1 MSEFKAFSLL
11 ASIIDRV
18 ALKGYTEPTPIQ
30 KECIPVLIKGNDLL
44 GIAQTGTGKTAAFS
58 LPIINKFGRDKISQD
73 KVDIKAKSTRS
84 LILTPTRELASQIM
98 QNIDDYSEGLGLKT
112 KVVYGGVGRQAQVD
126 AIALGLDI
134 LVATPGRL
142 LDLIETGD
150 INFEALEIFVLDEAD
165 NMLDMGFFNDVQS
178 IIAKLPKKRQTLLFS
193 ATMPAEIEI
202 LAEAILTDPTKIQ
215 IAAETVTIDLVN
227 QSVYH
232 LDKSNKVALLL
243 NILEKPEYEKV
254 LIFCKTKF
262 GADIIVKA
270 LEKASITAASLH
282 SGKTQAVREEALQNF
297 KASTLRVLVATDIA
311 ARGIDV
317 DNITLVINYNLPED
331 PRNYIHRIGRTAR
344 AGKSGMAISF
354 AVENDTRQLTII
366 ENSIG
371 QVIPVVTQ
379 QPFHKE
385 FSIASLQT
393 KKKKPSTKL
402 NSTKPNRAKP
412 HSAKTNRTTRTKT
425 KRK

>member
-1 MSEFKAFSLL
+1 MIKEYRGSMSEFKTLSLL
-11 ASIIDRV
+11 ESIIDRLT
-18 ALKGYTEPTPIQ
+18 LKGYKQPTPIQ
-30 KECIPVLIKGNDLL
+30 KECIPALINGNDLL

-58 LPIINKFGRDKISQD
+58 LPIINNFGRNKI
-73 KVDIKAKSTRS
+73 DIKAKSTRS
-84 LILTPTRELASQIM
+84 LILTPTRELASQLM
-98 QNIDDYSEGLGLKT
+98 QNIDDYSDGLGLKT
-112 KVVYGGVGRQAQVD
+112 KVVYGGVGRQDQVD
-126 AIALGLDI
+126 SIALGLDI

-150 INFEALEIFVLDEAD
+150 INFEGLEVFVLDEAD
-165 NMLDMGFFNDVQS
+165 TMLDMGFFNDVQS
-178 IIAKLPKKRQTLLFS
+178 IISKLPKKRQTLLFS

-215 IAAETVTIDLVN
+215 ITAETITIDLVN

-232 LDKSNKVALLL
+232 LDKSNKVPLLFS
-243 NILEKPEYEKV
+243 ILEKPGYKKV
-254 LIFCKTKF
+254 LIFCKTKY

-270 LEKASITAASLH
+270 LEQASITAASLH
-282 SGKTQAVREEALQNF
+282 SGKTQTVREQALQNF
-297 KASTLRVLVATDIA
+297 KDSNLRVLVATDVA

-354 AVENDTRQLTII
+354 AVENDIRQLTNI

-371 QVIPVVTQ
+371 QVIPVVTE

-385 FSIASLQT
+385 FSKAPKQV
-393 KKKKPSTKL
+393 KKKVK
-402 NSTKPNRAKP
+402 
-412 HSAKTNRTTRTKT
+412 KTNRTRT

>member
-1 MSEFKAFSLL
+1 LIKGHRGSMSEFKEFSLL
-11 ASIIDRV
+11 ESIIDRV
-18 ALKGYTEPTPIQ
+18 TLKGYKQPTPIQ
-30 KECIPVLIKGNDLL
+30 KECIPALIDGNDLL

-58 LPIINKFGRDKISQD
+58 LPIINNFGRNKI
-73 KVDIKAKSTRS
+73 DIQAKSTRS

-98 QNIDDYSEGLGLKT
+98 QNIDDYSDGLGLKT
-112 KVVYGGVGRQAQVD
+112 QVVYGGVGRQNQVD
-126 AIALGLDI
+126 SIALGLDI

-150 INFEALEIFVLDEAD
+150 INFQALEVFVLDEAD
-165 NMLDMGFFNDVQS
+165 TMLDMGFFKDVQT
-178 IIAKLPKKRQTLLFS
+178 IISKLPKNRQTLLFS

-202 LAEAILTDPTKIQ
+202 LATAILTSPIKIQ
-215 IAAETVTIDLVN
+215 ITAETVTIDLVN

-232 LDKSNKVALLL
+232 LEKANKVPLLF
-243 NILEKPEYEKV
+243 NILKNPDYKKV
-254 LIFCKTKF
+254 LIFCKTKY

-282 SGKTQAVREEALQNF
+282 SSKTQAVREEALQNF
-297 KASTLRVLVATDIA
+297 KDSNLRVLVATDVA

-317 DNITLVINYNLPED
+317 DNINLVINYNLPED

-354 AVENDTRQLTII
+354 AVENDIRQLINI

-371 QVIPVVTQ
+371 QVIPVVTE

-385 FSIASLQT
+385 FSKAPKQV
-393 KKKKPSTKL
+393 KKKVSKA
-402 NSTKPNRAKP
+402 N
-412 HSAKTNRTTRTKT
+412 KTNRT
-425 KRK
+425 RKKSK

>member
-1 MSEFKAFSLL
+1 MSEFKEFSLL
-11 ASIIDRV
+11 TSIIDRV
-18 ALKGYTEPTPIQ
+18 SLKGYKQPTPIQ
-30 KECIPVLIKGNDLL
+30 KACIPALINGSDFL

-58 LPIINKFGRDKISQD
+58 LPIINNFGRNII
-73 KVDIKAKSTRS
+73 DIKAKSTRS

-98 QNIDDYSEGLGLKT
+98 QNIDDYSKGLGLKT

-150 INFEALEIFVLDEAD
+150 INFEALEVFVLDEAD
-165 NMLDMGFFNDVQS
+165 TMLDMGFFNDVQS
-178 IIAKLPKKRQTLLFS
+178 IISKLPKQRQTLLFS
-193 ATMPAEIEI
+193 ATMPAEIEL
-202 LAEAILTDPTKIQ
+202 LAEAILTDPTKVQ
-215 IAAETVTIDLVN
+215 IAAQTVTIDLVN

-232 LDKSNKVALLL
+232 LEKSNKVPLLF
-243 NILEKPEYEKV
+243 NILTKADYEKV
-254 LIFCKTKF
+254 LIFCKTKY
-262 GADIIVKA
+262 GADIIVKE

-297 KASTLRVLVATDIA
+297 KDSNLRVLVATDVA

-354 AVENDTRQLTII
+354 AVENDIRQLTNI
-366 ENSIG
+366 ESSIG
-371 QVIPVVTQ
+371 QVIPVVAD

-385 FSIASLQT
+385 FSKAPIQN
-393 KKKKPSTKL
+393 KKKKPVK
-402 NSTKPNRAKP
+402 
-412 HSAKTNRTTRTKT
+412 KTNRPRA

>member
-11 ASIIDRV
+11 ESIIDRLS
-18 ALKGYTEPTPIQ
+18 LKGYKQPTPIQ
-30 KECIPVLIKGNDLL
+30 KECIPALINGNDLL

-58 LPIINKFGRDKISQD
+58 LPIINNFGRNKI
-73 KVDIKAKSTRS
+73 DIKAKSTRS

-98 QNIDDYSEGLGLKT
+98 QNIDDYSYGLELKT

-126 AIALGLDI
+126 SIALGLDV

-150 INFEALEIFVLDEAD
+150 INFKALEVFVLDEAD
-165 NMLDMGFFNDVQS
+165 TMLDMGFYKDVQS
-178 IIAKLPKKRQTLLFS
+178 IISTLPKNRQTLLFS

-215 IAAETVTIDLVN
+215 ITAETVTIDLVN

-232 LDKSNKVALLL
+232 LEKSNKVPSLF
-243 NILEKPEYEKV
+243 NILKNPDYEKV
-254 LIFCKTKF
+254 LIFCKTKY

-297 KASTLRVLVATDIA
+297 KDSNLRVLVATDVA

-354 AVENDTRQLTII
+354 AVENDIRQLTTI

-371 QVIPVVTQ
+371 QVIPVVTEQ
-379 QPFHKE
+379 AFHKE
-385 FSIASLQT
+385 FSKAPKQV
-393 KKKKPSTKL
+393 KKKV
-402 NSTKPNRAKP
+402 N
-412 HSAKTNRTTRTKT
+412 KTNRTNRTRK
-425 KRK
+425 K

>member
-1 MSEFKAFSLL
+1 MSEFKEFSLL
-11 ASIIDRV
+11 ESIIERV
-18 ALKGYTEPTPIQ
+18 TIKGYKQPTPIQ
-30 KECIPVLIKGNDLL
+30 KECIPALINGNDLL

-58 LPIINKFGRDKISQD
+58 LPIINNFGRNKI
-73 KVDIKAKSTRS
+73 DIKSKSTRS

-112 KVVYGGVGRQAQVD
+112 KVVYGGVGRQDQVD
-126 AIALGLDI
+126 SIALGLDI

-150 INFEALEIFVLDEAD
+150 INFKALEIFVLDEAD
-165 NMLDMGFFNDVQS
+165 TMLDMGFYKDVQS
-178 IIAKLPKKRQTLLFS
+178 IISKLPKNRQTLLFS
-193 ATMPAEIEI
+193 ATMPAEIEV
-202 LAEAILTDPTKIQ
+202 LATAILTDPTKIQ
-215 IAAETVTIDLVN
+215 ITAQTVTIDLVN

-232 LDKSNKVALLL
+232 LEKSNKVPSLF
-243 NILEKPEYEKV
+243 NILTQTDYEKV
-254 LIFCKTKF
+254 LIFCKTKY

-297 KASTLRVLVATDIA
+297 KDSNLRVLVATDVA

-354 AVENDTRQLTII
+354 AVENDMRQLTTI

-371 QVIPVVTQ
+371 QVIPVATE

-385 FSIASLQT
+385 FSKAPKQV
-393 KKKKPSTKL
+393 KKKV
-402 NSTKPNRAKP
+402 N
-412 HSAKTNRTTRTKT
+412 KTNRTRTKNSRN
-425 KRK
+425 KSAR

>member
-1 MSEFKAFSLL
+1 MSEFKEFSLL

-18 ALKGYTEPTPIQ
+18 SLKGYKQPTPIQ
-30 KECIPVLIKGNDLL
+30 KACIPTLINGHDLL

-58 LPIINKFGRDKISQD
+58 LPIINNFARNTIA
-73 KVDIKAKSTRS
+73 IEAKSTRS

-98 QNIDDYSEGLGLKT
+98 QNIDDYADGLELKT
-112 KVVYGGVGRQAQVD
+112 KVVYGGVGRQNQVD

-142 LDLIETGD
+142 LDLIATGD
-150 INFEALEIFVLDEAD
+150 INFKALEVFVLDEAD
-165 NMLDMGFFNDVQS
+165 TMLDMGFFKDVQS
-178 IIAKLPKKRQTLLFS
+178 IISKLPKNRQTLLFS

-202 LAEAILTDPTKIQ
+202 LAEAILTEPTKVQ
-215 IAAETVTIDLVN
+215 ITAETVTIDLVN

-232 LDKSNKVALLL
+232 LEKSNKIPLLFD
-243 NILEKPEYEKV
+243 ILSKAAYEKV
-254 LIFCKTKF
+254 LIFCKTKY

-270 LEKASITAASLH
+270 LENASITAASLH

-297 KASTLRVLVATDIA
+297 KDANLRVLVATDVA

-354 AVENDTRQLTII
+354 AVENDIRQLTTI

-371 QVIPVVTQ
+371 QVIPVVTE

-385 FSIASLQT
+385 FSNAPKQV
-393 KKKKPSTKL
+393 KKKVK
-402 NSTKPNRAKP
+402 
-412 HSAKTNRTTRTKT
+412 KTTNTRSRTKT
-425 KRK
+425 KNKSGQR

>member
-11 ASIIDRV
+11 ESIIDRV
-18 ALKGYTEPTPIQ
+18 ALKGYTQPTPIQ
-30 KECIPVLIKGNDLL
+30 KECIPALINGNDLL

-58 LPIINKFGRDKISQD
+58 LPIINKFGRNKI
-73 KVDIKAKSTRS
+73 DIKAKSTRS

-98 QNIDDYSEGLGLKT
+98 QNINDYSDGLGLKT
-112 KVVYGGVGRQAQVD
+112 RVVYGGVGRQAQVD
-126 AIALGLDI
+126 AVALGLDV

-142 LDLIETGD
+142 LDLIATGD
-150 INFEALEIFVLDEAD
+150 INFEALEVFVLDEAD
-165 NMLDMGFFNDVQS
+165 TMLDMGFFNDVQS
-178 IIAKLPKKRQTLLFS
+178 IISKLPKKRQTLLFS

-202 LAEAILTDPTKIQ
+202 LAQAILTDPTKVQ
-215 IAAETVTIDLVN
+215 ITAQTVTIDLVN
-227 QSVYH
+227 QSVYQ
-232 LDKSNKVALLL
+232 LEKSNKVPLLF
-243 NILEKPEYEKV
+243 NILENPDYEKV
-254 LIFCKTKF
+254 LIFCKTKY

-282 SGKTQAVREEALQNF
+282 SGKTQAVREEALQSF
-297 KASTLRVLVATDIA
+297 KDSTLRVLVATDVA

-317 DNITLVINYNLPED
+317 NNITLVINYNLPED

-344 AGKSGMAISF
+344 AGKNGMAISF
-354 AVENDTRQLTII
+354 AAENDVRQLTNI

-371 QVIPVVTQ
+371 QVISVVTQ

-385 FSIASLQT
+385 FSKAPIQT
-393 KKKKPSTKL
+393 KKKKPVK
-402 NSTKPNRAKP
+402 
-412 HSAKTNRTTRTKT
+412 KTNRTRT

>member
-1 MSEFKAFSLL
+1 MSEFKALSLL
-11 ASIIDRV
+11 ESIIDRLS
-18 ALKGYTEPTPIQ
+18 LKGYKQPTPIQ
-30 KECIPVLIKGNDLL
+30 KECIPALINGNDLL

-58 LPIINKFGRDKISQD
+58 LPIINNFGRNKI
-73 KVDIKAKSTRS
+73 DIQAKSTRS

-98 QNIDDYSEGLGLKT
+98 QNIDDYSDGIGLKT
-112 KVVYGGVGRQAQVD
+112 KVVYGGVGRQSQVD
-126 AIALGLDI
+126 SIAVGLDI

-150 INFEALEIFVLDEAD
+150 INFKALEVFVLDEAD
-165 NMLDMGFFNDVQS
+165 TMLDMGFFKDVQS
-178 IIAKLPKKRQTLLFS
+178 IISKLPKNRQTLLFS

-202 LAEAILTDPTKIQ
+202 LAQAILKKPTKVQ
-215 IAAETVTIDLVN
+215 ITAETVTIDLVN

-232 LDKSNKVALLL
+232 LEKSDKVPLLF
-243 NILEKPEYEKV
+243 NILSQPEYEKT
-254 LIFCKTKF
+254 LIFCKTKY

-270 LEKASITAASLH
+270 LEKESITAASLH

-297 KASTLRVLVATDIA
+297 KDSNLRVLVATDVA

-344 AGKSGMAISF
+344 AGKSGMAITF
-354 AVENDTRQLTII
+354 AVENDVRQLNNI

-371 QVIPVVTQ
+371 QVIPVVTD

-385 FSIASLQT
+385 FSTVPKQVKKKVKKTNKT
-393 KKKKPSTKL
+393 KKK
-402 NSTKPNRAKP
+402 R
-412 HSAKTNRTTRTKT
+412 R
-425 KRK
+425 

>member
-1 MSEFKAFSLL
+1 MSEFKALSLL
-11 ASIIDRV
+11 ESIIDRV
-18 ALKGYTEPTPIQ
+18 SIKGYNQLTPIQ
-30 KECIPVLIKGNDLL
+30 KECIPAIINGNDLL

-58 LPIINKFGRDKISQD
+58 LPIINNFGRNKIES
-73 KVDIKAKSTRS
+73 KTKSTRS

-98 QNIDDYSEGLGLKT
+98 QNINDYSDGLGLKT
-112 KVVYGGVGRQAQVD
+112 KVVYGGVGRQDQVD
-126 AIALGLDI
+126 SIALGLDI

-150 INFEALEIFVLDEAD
+150 INFKALEVFVLDEAD
-165 NMLDMGFFNDVQS
+165 TMLDMGFFKDVQS
-178 IIAKLPKKRQTLLFS
+178 IISKLPKNRQTLLFS
-193 ATMPAEIEI
+193 ATMPTEIEI

-215 IAAETVTIDLVN
+215 ISAETVTIDLVN

-232 LDKSNKVALLL
+232 LEKSNKVPLLF
-243 NILEKPEYEKV
+243 NILKTPDYEKV
-254 LIFCKTKF
+254 LIFCKTKY

-297 KASTLRVLVATDIA
+297 KDSNLRVLVATDVA

-354 AVENDTRQLTII
+354 AVENDMRQFNNI

-371 QVIPVVTQ
+371 QVIPVITE

-385 FSIASLQT
+385 FSKAPKQVN
-393 KKKKPSTKL
+393 KKVK
-402 NSTKPNRAKP
+402 
-412 HSAKTNRTTRTKT
+412 KTNRTRTKT
-425 KRK
+425 KKKAQA

>member
-1 MSEFKAFSLL
+1 MSEFKEFSLL
-11 ASIIDRV
+11 ESIIDRV
-18 ALKGYTEPTPIQ
+18 TLKGYKQPTPIQ
-30 KECIPVLIKGNDLL
+30 KECIPALINGNDLL

-58 LPIINKFGRDKISQD
+58 LPIINNFGRNKI
-73 KVDIKAKSTRS
+73 DIQAKSTRS

-98 QNIDDYSEGLGLKT
+98 QNINDYSEGLGLKT

-126 AIALGLDI
+126 SIALGLDI

-150 INFEALEIFVLDEAD
+150 INFKALEIFVLDEAD
-165 NMLDMGFFNDVQS
+165 TMLDMGFFKDVQT
-178 IIAKLPKKRQTLLFS
+178 IISKLPKKRQTLLFS

-202 LAEAILTDPTKIQ
+202 LAEAILTDPIKIQ
-215 IAAETVTIDLVN
+215 VAAETVTINLVN

-232 LDKSNKVALLL
+232 LDKANKVPLLF
-243 NILEKPEYEKV
+243 NILQKPEFEKV
-254 LIFCKTKF
+254 LIFCKTKY

-282 SGKTQAVREEALQNF
+282 SSKTQAVREEALQNF
-297 KASTLRVLVATDIA
+297 KDSNLRVLVATDVA

-317 DNITLVINYNLPED
+317 NNITLVINYNLPED

-354 AVENDTRQLTII
+354 AVENDMRQLINI

-371 QVIPVVTQ
+371 QVIPVVTE

-385 FSIASLQT
+385 FSKLPKEV
-393 KKKKPSTKL
+393 KKKVSKT
-402 NSTKPNRAKP
+402 N
-412 HSAKTNRTTRTKT
+412 KTNRTNSTRK

>member
-1 MSEFKAFSLL
+1 MSEFTEFTLL

-18 ALKGYTEPTPIQ
+18 SLKGYKQPTPIQ
-30 KECIPVLIKGNDLL
+30 KACIPALIDGNDLL

-58 LPIINKFGRDKISQD
+58 LPIINKFGQNKI
-73 KVDIKAKSTRS
+73 DIKAKSTRS

-98 QNIDDYSEGLGLKT
+98 QNIDDYADGLGLKT

-142 LDLIETGD
+142 LDLMATDD
-150 INFEALEIFVLDEAD
+150 INFQALEVFVLDEAD
-165 NMLDMGFFNDVQS
+165 TMLDMGFFNDVQS
-178 IIAKLPKKRQTLLFS
+178 IISSLPKQRQTLLFS
-193 ATMPAEIEI
+193 ATMPTEIEI
-202 LAEAILTDPTKIQ
+202 LAQAILNRPTKVQ

-232 LDKSNKVALLL
+232 LDKSNKVPLLF
-243 NILEKPEYEKV
+243 NILENPDFEKV
-254 LIFCKTKF
+254 LIFCKTKY
-262 GADIIVKA
+262 GADIIVKE

-297 KASTLRVLVATDIA
+297 KASTLRVLVATDVA

-317 DNITLVINYNLPED
+317 DNITLVVNYNLPED

-354 AVENDTRQLTII
+354 AVENDIRQLTNI

-371 QVIPVVTQ
+371 QVIPVITQ

-385 FSIASLQT
+385 FSKAPIQS
-393 KKKKPSTKL
+393 KKKKPAVKTSK
-402 NSTKPNRAKP
+402 
-412 HSAKTNRTTRTKT
+412 KTNRTRT

>member
-11 ASIIDRV
+11 ASIIDRLN
-18 ALKGYTEPTPIQ
+18 LKGYKQPTPIQ
-30 KECIPVLIKGNDLL
+30 KECIPVLINGDDLL

-58 LPIINKFGRDKISQD
+58 LPIINNFGRNKI
-73 KVDIKAKSTRS
+73 DIKAKSTRS

-98 QNIDDYSEGLGLKT
+98 QNIDDYSDGLELKT
-112 KVVYGGVGRQAQVD
+112 KVVYGGVGRQNQVD

-150 INFEALEIFVLDEAD
+150 LDFKVLEVFVLDEAD
-165 NMLDMGFFNDVQS
+165 TMLDMGFFNDVQS
-178 IIAKLPKKRQTLLFS
+178 IISKLPKKRQTLLFS

-202 LAEAILTDPTKIQ
+202 LAEAILTSPKKIQ
-215 IAAETVTIDLVN
+215 IAAETITIDLVN

-232 LDKSNKVALLL
+232 LEKTNKVPLLF
-243 NILEKPEYEKV
+243 NILQKPDFEKV
-254 LIFCKTKF
+254 LIFCKTKY

-270 LEKASITAASLH
+270 LEEASITAASLH
-282 SGKTQAVREEALQNF
+282 SGKTQAVREEVLQNF
-297 KASTLRVLVATDIA
+297 KDSNLRVLVATDVA

-354 AVENDTRQLTII
+354 VVENDIRQLNNI

-371 QVIPVVTQ
+371 QVIPVVTEQ
-379 QPFHKE
+379 AFHKE
-385 FSIASLQT
+385 FSKAPKLV
-393 KKKKPSTKL
+393 KKKKPVK
-402 NSTKPNRAKP
+402 
-412 HSAKTNRTTRTKT
+412 KTNRS
-425 KRK
+425 RKKSK

>member
-11 ASIIDRV
+11 ESIIDRV
-18 ALKGYTEPTPIQ
+18 NLKGYTQPTPIQ
-30 KECIPVLIKGNDLL
+30 RECIPALINGNDLL

-58 LPIINKFGRDKISQD
+58 LPIINNFGRNKI
-73 KVDIKAKSTRS
+73 DIKAKSTRS

-98 QNIDDYSEGLGLKT
+98 QNIDDYSDGLGLKT
-112 KVVYGGVGRQAQVD
+112 KVVYGGVGRQNQVD
-126 AIALGLDI
+126 SIAFGLDI

-150 INFEALEIFVLDEAD
+150 LNFKALEVFVLDEAD
-165 NMLDMGFFNDVQS
+165 TMLDMGFFNDVQN
-178 IIAKLPKKRQTLLFS
+178 IISKLPKKRQTLLFS

-202 LAEAILTDPTKIQ
+202 LAEAVLTDPTKVQ
-215 IAAETVTIDLVN
+215 ITAQTVTIDLVN

-232 LDKSNKVALLL
+232 IEKSNKLPLLF
-243 NILEKPEYEKV
+243 NILGNSDHERV
-254 LIFCKTKF
+254 LIFCKTKY

-270 LEKASITAASLH
+270 LEEASITAASLH

-297 KASTLRVLVATDIA
+297 KDANLRVLVATDVA

-317 DNITLVINYNLPED
+317 DNISLVINYNLPED

-354 AVENDTRQLTII
+354 AVENDMRQLNNI

-371 QVIPVVTQ
+371 QVIPVVTE

-385 FSIASLQT
+385 FSKAPKQI
-393 KKKKPSTKL
+393 KKKLKGK
-402 NSTKPNRAKP
+402 
-412 HSAKTNRTTRTKT
+412 KTNRTRTK
-425 KRK
+425 KR

>member
-1 MSEFKAFSLL
+1 MIKAYRDSMSEFKTLSLL
-11 ASIIDRV
+11 DSIIDRV
-18 ALKGYTEPTPIQ
+18 SLKGYKQLTPIQ
-30 KECIPVLIKGNDLL
+30 KECIPAIIDGNDLL

-58 LPIINKFGRDKISQD
+58 LPIINNFGQNKIATQ
-73 KVDIKAKSTRS
+73 AKSTRS

-98 QNIDDYSEGLGLKT
+98 QNIDDYSAGLGLKT
-112 KVVYGGVGRQAQVD
+112 KVVYGGVGRQGQVD
-126 AIALGLDI
+126 AIERGLDI

-150 INFEALEIFVLDEAD
+150 INFKAIEVFVLDEAD
-165 NMLDMGFFNDVQS
+165 TMLDMGFFRDVQT
-178 IIAKLPKKRQTLLFS
+178 IISKLPKNRQTLLFS

-202 LAEAILTDPTKIQ
+202 LAQAILKDPTKVQ
-215 IAAETVTIDLVN
+215 ITAETVTIDLVN

-232 LDKSNKVALLL
+232 LDKSNKVPLLF
-243 NILEKPEYEKV
+243 NILEKPDYEKV
-254 LIFCKTKF
+254 LIFCKTKY

-270 LEKASITAASLH
+270 LEKEAITAASLH
-282 SGKTQAVREEALQNF
+282 SGKTQAVREAALQSF
-297 KASTLRVLVATDIA
+297 KESDLRVLVATDVA

-317 DNITLVINYNLPED
+317 DNISLVINYNLPED

-354 AVENDTRQLTII
+354 AVENDIRQLSNI

-371 QVIPVVTQ
+371 QVIPVVSE

-385 FSIASLQT
+385 FSKAPQPV
-393 KKKKPSTKL
+393 KKK
-402 NSTKPNRAKP
+402 A
-412 HSAKTNRTTRTKT
+412 SAKAKKT
-425 KRK
+425 SRSRVRKR

>member
-18 ALKGYTEPTPIQ
+18 ALKGYTQPTPIQ
-30 KECIPVLIKGNDLL
+30 KACIPELINGKDLL

-58 LPIINKFGRDKISQD
+58 LPIINKLGRNKTEN
-73 KVDIKAKSTRS
+73 KAKSTRS

-98 QNIDDYSEGLGLKT
+98 QNIDDYADGLGLKT

-142 LDLIETGD
+142 LDLMATGD
-150 INFEALEIFVLDEAD
+150 INFQALEVFVLDEAD
-165 NMLDMGFFNDVQS
+165 TMLDMGFFNDVQS
-178 IIAKLPKKRQTLLFS
+178 IISSLPKQRQTLLFS
-193 ATMPAEIEI
+193 ATMPTEIEI
-202 LAEAILTDPTKIQ
+202 LAQAILTNPTKVQ

-232 LDKSNKVALLL
+232 LDKSNKVPLLF
-243 NILEKPEYEKV
+243 NILENPDFEKV
-254 LIFCKTKF
+254 LIFCKTKY
-262 GADIIVKA
+262 GADIIVKE
-270 LEKASITAASLH
+270 LEKTSITAASLH

-297 KASTLRVLVATDIA
+297 KDSTLRVLVATDVA

-344 AGKSGMAISF
+344 AGKNGMAISF
-354 AVENDTRQLTII
+354 AVENDIRQLTTI

-385 FSIASLQT
+385 FSKAPIQS
-393 KKKKPSTKL
+393 KKKKPAVKTSKK
-402 NSTKPNRAKP
+402 NNR
-412 HSAKTNRTTRTKT
+412 SRT

>member
-1 MSEFKAFSLL
+1 MSEFKVFSLL

-18 ALKGYTEPTPIQ
+18 SLKGYKQPTPIQ
-30 KECIPVLIKGNDLL
+30 KECIPALINGNDLL

-58 LPIINKFGRDKISQD
+58 LPIINNFGRNKI
-73 KVDIKAKSTRS
+73 DIQAKSTRS

-98 QNIDDYSEGLGLKT
+98 QNIDDYSDGLGLKT
-112 KVVYGGVGRQAQVD
+112 KVVYGGVGRQTQVD

-150 INFEALEIFVLDEAD
+150 INFKALEVFVLDEAD
-165 NMLDMGFFNDVQS
+165 TMLDMGFFNDVQT
-178 IIAKLPKKRQTLLFS
+178 IISKLPKSRQTLLFS

-202 LAEAILTDPTKIQ
+202 LADAILIEPKKVQ
-215 IAAETVTIDLVN
+215 ITAPTVTIDLVN

-232 LDKSNKVALLL
+232 LDKSNKVPLLF
-243 NILEKPEYEKV
+243 NILTNSSYEKV
-254 LIFCKTKF
+254 LIFCKTKY

-297 KASTLRVLVATDIA
+297 KGSNLRVLVATDVA

-354 AVENDTRQLTII
+354 AVENDVRQLTTI
-366 ENSIG
+366 EKSIG
-371 QVIPVVTQ
+371 QIIPVVTE

-385 FSIASLQT
+385 FSKAPIQV
-393 KKKKPSTKL
+393 KKKKPVSKTSK
-402 NSTKPNRAKP
+402 
-412 HSAKTNRTTRTKT
+412 KTNRTRSK
-425 KRK
+425 KR

>member
-18 ALKGYTEPTPIQ
+18 SLKGYTQPTPIQ
-30 KECIPVLIKGNDLL
+30 KACIPALINGNDLL

-58 LPIINKFGRDKISQD
+58 LPIINNFGQNKID
-73 KVDIKAKSTRS
+73 NKAKSTRS

-98 QNIDDYSEGLGLKT
+98 QNIDDYSDGLGLKT

-126 AIALGLDI
+126 SIASGLDI

-142 LDLIETGD
+142 LDLIDAGD
-150 INFEALEIFVLDEAD
+150 INFKALEVFVLDEAD
-165 NMLDMGFFNDVQS
+165 TMLDMGFFKDVQS
-178 IIAKLPKKRQTLLFS
+178 IISKLPKQRQTLLFS
-193 ATMPAEIEI
+193 ATMPAEIEV
-202 LAEAILTDPTKIQ
+202 LADAILKTPTKVQ
-215 IAAETVTIDLVN
+215 IAAQTVTTDLVN

-232 LDKSNKVALLL
+232 LEKSNKVPLLF
-243 NILEKPEYEKV
+243 NILKNPDYGKV
-254 LIFCKTKF
+254 LIFCKTKY

-270 LEKASITAASLH
+270 LEEASITAASLH

-297 KASTLRVLVATDIA
+297 KESTLRVLVATDVA

-354 AVENDTRQLTII
+354 AVENDMRQLNII
-366 ENSIG
+366 ENGIG
-371 QVIPVVTQ
+371 QVIPVVIE

-385 FSIASLQT
+385 FPKAPKSV
-393 KKKKPSTKL
+393 KKKVK
-402 NSTKPNRAKP
+402 
-412 HSAKTNRTTRTKT
+412 KTNRTRK

>member
-1 MSEFKAFSLL
+1 MINEHRDIMSEFKAFSLL
-11 ASIIDRV
+11 ESIINRV
-18 ALKGYTEPTPIQ
+18 SLKGYKQPTPIQ
-30 KECIPVLIKGNDLL
+30 KECIPALINGNDLL

-58 LPIINKFGRDKISQD
+58 LPIINKFGRNKI
-73 KVDIKAKSTRS
+73 DIKAKSTRS

-98 QNIDDYSEGLGLKT
+98 QNIDDYSDGLGLKT
-112 KVVYGGVGRQAQVD
+112 KVVYGGVGRQNQVD

-150 INFEALEIFVLDEAD
+150 IHFEALEVFVLDEAD
-165 NMLDMGFFNDVQS
+165 TMLDMGFFNDVQN
-178 IIAKLPKKRQTLLFS
+178 IISKLPKKRQTLLFS

-202 LAEAILTDPTKIQ
+202 LAQAILTDPTKVQ
-215 IAAETVTIDLVN
+215 ITAQTVTIDLVN

-232 LDKSNKVALLL
+232 LEKSNKVPLLF
-243 NILEKPEYEKV
+243 NILEKSDYEKV
-254 LIFCKTKF
+254 LIFCKTKY

-270 LEKASITAASLH
+270 LEDASIAAASLH

-297 KASTLRVLVATDIA
+297 KDSTLRVLVATDVA

-354 AVENDTRQLTII
+354 AVENDIRQLTTI

-371 QVIPVVTQ
+371 QVIPVVTE

-385 FSIASLQT
+385 FSKAPIQN
-393 KKKKPSTKL
+393 KKKKQAVKTSK
-402 NSTKPNRAKP
+402 
-412 HSAKTNRTTRTKT
+412 KTNRSRT

>member
-11 ASIIDRV
+11 ESIIDRV
-18 ALKGYTEPTPIQ
+18 SLKGYKQPTPIQ
-30 KECIPVLIKGNDLL
+30 KECIPALINGNDLL

-58 LPIINKFGRDKISQD
+58 LPIINNFGRNII
-73 KVDIKAKSTRS
+73 DIKANSTRS

-98 QNIDDYSEGLGLKT
+98 QNIDDYADGLGLKT

-126 AIALGLDI
+126 SIALGLDI

-150 INFEALEIFVLDEAD
+150 INFEALEVFVLDEAD
-165 NMLDMGFFNDVQS
+165 TMLDMGFFNDVQS
-178 IIAKLPKKRQTLLFS
+178 IISKLPKKRQTLLFS

-202 LAEAILTDPTKIQ
+202 LAEAILTAPTKIQ
-215 IAAETVTIDLVN
+215 IAAQTVTIDLVN

-232 LDKSNKVALLL
+232 LDKSNKVPLLF
-243 NILEKPEYEKV
+243 NILEKPDFEKV
-254 LIFCKTKF
+254 LIFCKTKY

-297 KASTLRVLVATDIA
+297 KDSTLRVLVATDVA

-354 AVENDTRQLTII
+354 AVENDIRQLTNI

-371 QVIPVVTQ
+371 QVIPVVIE

-385 FSIASLQT
+385 FSKASKQV
-393 KKKKPSTKL
+393 KKKKKVNKTNK
-402 NSTKPNRAKP
+402 
-412 HSAKTNRTTRTKT
+412 AKTNRTRTKN
-425 KRK
+425 K

>member
-1 MSEFKAFSLL
+1 MSEFKEFSLL
-11 ASIIDRV
+11 ESIIDRV
-18 ALKGYTEPTPIQ
+18 TLKGYKQPTPIQ
-30 KECIPVLIKGNDLL
+30 KECIPALINGNDLL

-58 LPIINKFGRDKISQD
+58 LPIINTFGRNKI
-73 KVDIKAKSTRS
+73 DIQAKSTRS

-112 KVVYGGVGRQAQVD
+112 KVVYGGVGRQGQVD
-126 AIALGLDI
+126 SIALGLDI

-150 INFEALEIFVLDEAD
+150 INFKALEVFVLDEAD
-165 NMLDMGFFNDVQS
+165 TMLDMGFFNDVQS
-178 IIAKLPKKRQTLLFS
+178 IISKLPKNRQTLLFS
-193 ATMPAEIEI
+193 ATMPTEIEI
-202 LAEAILTDPTKIQ
+202 LAEAILTDPIKIQ
-215 IAAETVTIDLVN
+215 ITAETVTIDLVN

-232 LDKSNKVALLL
+232 LEKANKIPLLF
-243 NILEKPEYEKV
+243 NILQKPDFEKV
-254 LIFCKTKF
+254 LIFCKTKY

-297 KASTLRVLVATDIA
+297 KDSNLRVLVATDVA

-354 AVENDTRQLTII
+354 AVENDIRQLINI

-371 QVIPVVTQ
+371 QVIPVVTE
-379 QPFHKE
+379 QPFHKA
-385 FSIASLQT
+385 FSKVPKEII
-393 KKKKPSTKL
+393 KKV
-402 NSTKPNRAKP
+402 N
-412 HSAKTNRTTRTKT
+412 KTNRTNNTRK

>member
-11 ASIIDRV
+11 ESIIDRV
-18 ALKGYTEPTPIQ
+18 SLKGYKQPTPIQ
-30 KECIPVLIKGNDLL
+30 KECIPALINGNDLL

-58 LPIINKFGRDKISQD
+58 LPIINKFGRNKI
-73 KVDIKAKSTRS
+73 DINAKSTRS

-98 QNIDDYSEGLGLKT
+98 LNIDDYSDGLELKT
-112 KVVYGGVGRQAQVD
+112 KVVYGGVGRHS
-126 AIALGLDI
+126 LGLDI

-150 INFEALEIFVLDEAD
+150 INFQALEVFVLDEAD
-165 NMLDMGFFNDVQS
+165 TMLDMGFFNDVQT
-178 IIAKLPKKRQTLLFS
+178 IISKLPKNRQTLLFS

-202 LAEAILTDPTKIQ
+202 LADAILTEPKKVQ
-215 IAAETVTIDLVN
+215 ITAETVTIDLVN

-232 LDKSNKVALLL
+232 LDKSNKVPLLF
-243 NILEKPEYEKV
+243 NILTKSEFEKV
-254 LIFCKTKF
+254 LIFCKTKY

-297 KASTLRVLVATDIA
+297 KDSNLRVLVATDVA

-354 AVENDTRQLTII
+354 AVENDIRQLTII

-371 QVIPVVTQ
+371 QVIPVVTE

-385 FSIASLQT
+385 FSKAPIQV
-393 KKKKPSTKL
+393 KKKKPVT
-402 NSTKPNRAKP
+402 
-412 HSAKTNRTTRTKT
+412 KTNRTRKKT
-425 KRK
+425 KKNKHSYKLVN

>member
-1 MSEFKAFSLL
+1 MINEYRDNMSEFKEFSLL
-11 ASIIDRV
+11 ESIIDRIS
-18 ALKGYTEPTPIQ
+18 LKGYKQPTPIQ
-30 KECIPVLIKGNDLL
+30 KECIPALINGDDLL

-58 LPIINKFGRDKISQD
+58 LPIINKFGRDKI
-73 KVDIKAKSTRS
+73 DIKAKSTRS

-98 QNIDDYSEGLGLKT
+98 QNIDDYSDGLGLKT

-150 INFEALEIFVLDEAD
+150 INFKALEVFVLDEAD
-165 NMLDMGFFNDVQS
+165 TMLDMGFFNDVQT
-178 IIAKLPKKRQTLLFS
+178 IISKLPKSRQTLLFS

-202 LAEAILTDPTKIQ
+202 LAEAILTNPTKIQ
-215 IAAETVTIDLVN
+215 ITAQTVTIDLVN

-232 LDKSNKVALLL
+232 LDKSNKVPLLFE
-243 NILEKPEYEKV
+243 ILKTPDYEKV
-254 LIFCKTKF
+254 LIFCKTKY

-297 KASTLRVLVATDIA
+297 KESTLRVLVATDVA

-317 DNITLVINYNLPED
+317 DNINLVINYNLPED

-354 AVENDTRQLTII
+354 AVENDIRQLTTI

-371 QVIPVVTQ
+371 QVIPVVTE

-385 FSIASLQT
+385 FSKAPKQV
-393 KKKKPSTKL
+393 KKKVNKA
-402 NSTKPNRAKP
+402 N
-412 HSAKTNRTTRTKT
+412 KTNKTRRIK
-425 KRK
+425 K

>member
-11 ASIIDRV
+11 ASIIDRLS
-18 ALKGYTEPTPIQ
+18 LKGYKQPTPIQ
-30 KECIPVLIKGNDLL
+30 KECIPALINGNDLL

-58 LPIINKFGRDKISQD
+58 LPIINNFGRNKI
-73 KVDIKAKSTRS
+73 DIKAKSTRS
-84 LILTPTRELASQIM
+84 LILTPTRELASQIV
-98 QNIDDYSEGLGLKT
+98 QNIDDYSDGLGLKT
-112 KVVYGGVGRQAQVD
+112 KVVYGGVGRQGQVD

-150 INFEALEIFVLDEAD
+150 INFEALEVFVLDEAD
-165 NMLDMGFFNDVQS
+165 TMLDMGFFNDVQN
-178 IIAKLPKKRQTLLFS
+178 IISKLPKRRQTLLFS

-202 LAEAILTDPTKIQ
+202 LAQAILTKPTKIE
-215 IAAETVTIDLVN
+215 IAAQTVTIDLVN
-227 QSVYH
+227 QSVYQ
-232 LDKSNKVALLL
+232 LEKSNKVPALF
-243 NILEKPEYEKV
+243 NILSNPDFEKV
-254 LIFCKTKF
+254 LIFCKTKY

-270 LEKASITAASLH
+270 LEEVSITAASLH
-282 SGKTQAVREEALQNF
+282 SGKTQAMREEALQSF
-297 KASTLRVLVATDIA
+297 KDANLRVLVATDVA

-354 AVENDTRQLTII
+354 AVENDVRQLTTI

-371 QVIPVVTQ
+371 QAIPVVSE

-385 FSIASLQT
+385 FSKAPQQA
-393 KKKKPSTKL
+393 KKKKPAK
-402 NSTKPNRAKP
+402 KPQ
-412 HSAKTNRTTRTKT
+412 RTRK

>member
-1 MSEFKAFSLL
+1 MSEFKEFSLL
-11 ASIIDRV
+11 ESIIDRV
-18 ALKGYTEPTPIQ
+18 TLKGYKEPTPIQ
-30 KECIPVLIKGNDLL
+30 KECIPALIDGNDLL

-58 LPIINKFGRDKISQD
+58 LPIINNFGRNKI
-73 KVDIKAKSTRS
+73 DIQAKSTRS

-98 QNIDDYSEGLGLKT
+98 QNIDDYSDGLGLKT
-112 KVVYGGVGRQAQVD
+112 KVVYGGVGRQNQVD
-126 AIALGLDI
+126 SIALGLDI

-150 INFEALEIFVLDEAD
+150 INFKALEVFVLDEAD
-165 NMLDMGFFNDVQS
+165 TMLDMGFFKDVQT
-178 IIAKLPKKRQTLLFS
+178 IISKLPKNRQTLLFS

-202 LAEAILTDPTKIQ
+202 LATAILTSPIKIQ
-215 IAAETVTIDLVN
+215 ITAETVTIDLVN

-232 LDKSNKVALLL
+232 LEKANKVPLLF
-243 NILEKPEYEKV
+243 NILKNPDYKKV
-254 LIFCKTKF
+254 LIFCKTKY

-282 SGKTQAVREEALQNF
+282 SSKTQAVREEALQNF
-297 KASTLRVLVATDIA
+297 KDSNLRVLVATDVA

-317 DNITLVINYNLPED
+317 DNINLVINYNLPED

-354 AVENDTRQLTII
+354 AVENDIRQLINI

-371 QVIPVVTQ
+371 QVIPVVTE

-385 FSIASLQT
+385 FSKAPKQV
-393 KKKKPSTKL
+393 KKKVSKA
-402 NSTKPNRAKP
+402 N
-412 HSAKTNRTTRTKT
+412 KTNRT
-425 KRK
+425 RKKSK

>member
-1 MSEFKAFSLL
+1 MSEFKTLSLL
-11 ASIIDRV
+11 ESIIDRLS
-18 ALKGYTEPTPIQ
+18 LKGYKQPTPIQ
-30 KECIPVLIKGNDLL
+30 KECIPPLINGNDLL

-58 LPIINKFGRDKISQD
+58 LPIINKFGRNKI
-73 KVDIKAKSTRS
+73 DIKAKSTRS

-98 QNIDDYSEGLGLKT
+98 QNIDDYSAGLGLKT

-126 AIALGLDI
+126 SIALGLDI

-150 INFEALEIFVLDEAD
+150 INFKALEVFVLDEAD
-165 NMLDMGFFNDVQS
+165 TMLDMGFFKDVQS
-178 IIAKLPKKRQTLLFS
+178 IISKLPKSRQTLLFS

-202 LAEAILTDPTKIQ
+202 LAEAILTDPTKVQ
-215 IAAETVTIDLVN
+215 ITAQTVTIDLVN

-232 LDKSNKVALLL
+232 LDKSNKVPLLF
-243 NILEKPEYEKV
+243 NILEKPDYDKV
-254 LIFCKTKF
+254 LIFCKTKY

-270 LEKASITAASLH
+270 LEKESITAASLH

-297 KASTLRVLVATDIA
+297 KESTLRVLVATDVA

-317 DNITLVINYNLPED
+317 DNISLVINYNLPED

-344 AGKSGMAISF
+344 AGKSGVAISF
-354 AVENDTRQLTII
+354 AVENDIRQLTNI

-371 QVIPVVTQ
+371 QVIPVVTE

-385 FSIASLQT
+385 FSKAPIQN
-393 KKKKPSTKL
+393 KKKKQVKKS
-402 NSTKPNRAKP
+402 NR
-412 HSAKTNRTTRTKT
+412 RT

>member
-1 MSEFKAFSLL
+1 MIKEYRGSMSEFKAFSLL
-11 ASIIDRV
+11 ESIIDRV
-18 ALKGYTEPTPIQ
+18 SLKGYKQPTPIQ
-30 KECIPVLIKGNDLL
+30 KECIPALINGNDLL

-58 LPIINKFGRDKISQD
+58 LPIINNFGRNKI
-73 KVDIKAKSTRS
+73 DIKAKSTRS

-98 QNIDDYSEGLGLKT
+98 QNIDDYSDGLGLKT
-112 KVVYGGVGRQAQVD
+112 KVVYGGVGRQDQVD
-126 AIALGLDI
+126 SIALGLDI

-150 INFEALEIFVLDEAD
+150 INFKALEVFVLDEAD
-165 NMLDMGFFNDVQS
+165 TMLDMGFFKDVQS
-178 IIAKLPKKRQTLLFS
+178 IISKLPKNRQTLLFS

-215 IAAETVTIDLVN
+215 ITAETVTIDLVN
-227 QSVYH
+227 QSVY
-232 LDKSNKVALLL
+232 LLEKSNKVPLLF
-243 NILEKPEYEKV
+243 NILKNPDYEKV
-254 LIFCKTKF
+254 LIFCKTKY

-297 KASTLRVLVATDIA
+297 KDSNLRVLVATDVA

-354 AVENDTRQLTII
+354 AVENDIRQLNNI

-371 QVIPVVTQ
+371 QVIPVVTE
-379 QPFHKE
+379 QPFHQE
-385 FSIASLQT
+385 FSKAPKQV
-393 KKKKPSTKL
+393 KKKKKV
-402 NSTKPNRAKP
+402 K
-412 HSAKTNRTTRTKT
+412 KTNRTRTKN
-425 KRK
+425 K

>member
-1 MSEFKAFSLL
+1 MSEFTEFSLL
-11 ASIIDRV
+11 ESIIDRV
-18 ALKGYTEPTPIQ
+18 TLKGYKQPTPIQ
-30 KECIPVLIKGNDLL
+30 KECIPALINGNDLL

-58 LPIINKFGRDKISQD
+58 LPIINNFGRNKI
-73 KVDIKAKSTRS
+73 DIQAKSTRS

-98 QNIDDYSEGLGLKT
+98 QNIDDYSEGLELKT

-126 AIALGLDI
+126 SIALGLDI

-150 INFEALEIFVLDEAD
+150 INFKALEIFVLDEAD
-165 NMLDMGFFNDVQS
+165 TMLDMGFFKDVQT
-178 IIAKLPKKRQTLLFS
+178 IISKLPKKRQTLLFS

-202 LAEAILTDPTKIQ
+202 LAEAILTDPIKIQ
-215 IAAETVTIDLVN
+215 VAAETVTIDLVN

-232 LDKSNKVALLL
+232 LDKANKVPLLF
-243 NILEKPEYEKV
+243 NILQKPEFEKV
-254 LIFCKTKF
+254 LIFCKTKY

-282 SGKTQAVREEALQNF
+282 SSKTQAVREEALQNF
-297 KASTLRVLVATDIA
+297 KDSNLRVLVATDVA

-317 DNITLVINYNLPED
+317 NNITLVINYNLPED

-354 AVENDTRQLTII
+354 AVENDMRQLINI

-371 QVIPVVTQ
+371 QVIPIVTE

-385 FSIASLQT
+385 FSKLPKEV
-393 KKKKPSTKL
+393 KKKVSKT
-402 NSTKPNRAKP
+402 N
-412 HSAKTNRTTRTKT
+412 KTNRTNSTRK

>member
-11 ASIIDRV
+11 ESIIDRV
-18 ALKGYTEPTPIQ
+18 SLKGYKQPTPIQ
-30 KECIPVLIKGNDLL
+30 KECIPALINGNDLL

-58 LPIINKFGRDKISQD
+58 LPIINNFGRNII
-73 KVDIKAKSTRS
+73 DIKANSTRS

-98 QNIDDYSEGLGLKT
+98 QNIDDYADGLGLKT

-126 AIALGLDI
+126 SIALGLDI

-150 INFEALEIFVLDEAD
+150 INFEALEVFVLDEAD
-165 NMLDMGFFNDVQS
+165 TMLDMGFFNDVQS
-178 IIAKLPKKRQTLLFS
+178 IISKLPKKRQTLLFS

-202 LAEAILTDPTKIQ
+202 LAEAILTAPTKIQ
-215 IAAETVTIDLVN
+215 IAAQTVTIDLVN

-232 LDKSNKVALLL
+232 LDKSNKVPLLF
-243 NILEKPEYEKV
+243 NILEKPDFEKV
-254 LIFCKTKF
+254 LIFCKTKY

-297 KASTLRVLVATDIA
+297 KDSTLRVLVATDVA

-354 AVENDTRQLTII
+354 AVENDIRQLTNI

-371 QVIPVVTQ
+371 QVIPVVTE

-385 FSIASLQT
+385 FSKASKQV
-393 KKKKPSTKL
+393 KKKKKVNKTNK
-402 NSTKPNRAKP
+402 
-412 HSAKTNRTTRTKT
+412 AKTNRTRTKN
-425 KRK
+425 K

>member
-1 MSEFKAFSLL
+1 MSEFKEFSLL
-11 ASIIDRV
+11 ESIIDRLS
-18 ALKGYTEPTPIQ
+18 LKGYKQPTPIQ
-30 KECIPVLIKGNDLL
+30 KECIPALINGHDLL

-58 LPIINKFGRDKISQD
+58 LPIINNFARNKI
-73 KVDIKAKSTRS
+73 DIQAKSTRS

-98 QNIDDYSEGLGLKT
+98 QNIDDYSNGLGLKT

-126 AIALGLDI
+126 SIALGLDI

-150 INFEALEIFVLDEAD
+150 INFKALEVFVLDEAD
-165 NMLDMGFFNDVQS
+165 TMLDMGFYKDVQS
-178 IIAKLPKKRQTLLFS
+178 IISKLPKTRQTLLFS

-202 LAEAILTDPTKIQ
+202 LATAILTDPTKIQ
-215 IAAETVTIDLVN
+215 ITAETVTLDLVN

-232 LDKSNKVALLL
+232 LEKANKVPLLFNL
-243 NILEKPEYEKV
+243 LEKPDYEKV
-254 LIFCKTKF
+254 LIFCKTKY

-297 KASTLRVLVATDIA
+297 KDSNLRVLVATDVA

-354 AVENDTRQLTII
+354 AVENDMRQLNNI

-371 QVIPVVTQ
+371 QVIPVVTE

-385 FSIASLQT
+385 FSKAPKQV
-393 KKKKPSTKL
+393 KKKVNKT
-402 NSTKPNRAKP
+402 N
-412 HSAKTNRTTRTKT
+412 KTNRTNRTRK
-425 KRK
+425 KNK